1 MQRWKKKSDAN
12 TKNKKQKTKNKKQ
25 KKKKKTMKAGERELA
40 EIIFLSR
47 ERHCVAEPL
56 RLFTLSLHPLVLRT
70 FFRWFFS

>member
-25 KKKKKTMKAGERELA
+25 K
-40 EIIFLSR
+40 IIFLSR